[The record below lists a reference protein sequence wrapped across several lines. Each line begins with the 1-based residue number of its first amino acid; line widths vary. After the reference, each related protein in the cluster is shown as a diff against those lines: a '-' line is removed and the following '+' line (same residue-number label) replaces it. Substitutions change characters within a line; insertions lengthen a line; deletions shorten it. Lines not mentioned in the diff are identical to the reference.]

1 MILCT
6 ECQIRK
12 SHISK
17 KELSDDIFL
26 SSIHAHVNLLT
37 FFNLEDSIFVKASQN
52 RDFKGRHFRTEKFK
66 GQNYSQQYV
75 IVNL

>member
-1 MILCT
+1 MPKVLSNLNSGFTTLEKYKMILCA

-37 FFNLEDSIFVKASQN
+37 FFNLEDSIFVKASTKQ
-52 RDFKGRHFRTEKFK
+52 RF
-66 GQNYSQQYV
+66 
-75 IVNL
+75 